1 MMENQ
6 NRAFNRTGNFGGFGT
21 AAPDNDPNP
30 TTFEI
35 GSTITI
41 TPEDEPV
48 HYDLL
53 PEGTYSFG
61 VSAVDAE
68 SYAGGAKLPACS
80 MLVVTLNVQG
90 ADGKTGR
97 CKNRLFLCK
106 KMIKS
111 LVGFYRSIG
120 VLTGNTLTITADIC
134 GAVGRGHFSHREYN
148 GKTYLQLDYC
158 VDHDTDEPV
167 IDKQDAGEKKEDLP
181 F

>member
-1 MMENQ
+1 MMLENQ
-6 NRAFNRTGNFGGFGT
+6 NKNFNRTGNFGGFGT
-21 AAPDNDPNP
+21 AAPDRGP
-30 TTFEI
+30 TPSTFEL
-35 GSTITI
+35 GATITI

-61 VSAVDAE
+61 VSKVDTE
-68 SYAGGAKLPACS
+68 NYLGGPKLPACC
-80 MLVVTLNVQG
+80 MLVVTLDVQG
-90 ADGKTGR
+90 ANGKMGR
-97 CKNRLFLCK
+97 CKNRLFFCQ

-120 VLTGNTLTITADIC
+120 VCEGDTLTLTADIC
-134 GAVGRGHFSHREYN
+134 GAVGRGHFSHKEYN

-167 IDKQDAGEKKEDLP
+167 IDAPKTGEKEKLP